1 MGWLRKTR
9 IFLISSVAVALII
22 LAVAFTLL
30 RSMLPHA
37 TGYIAEI
44 ERGISSQIG
53 LPVSIGS
60 LDAEMHWFTP
70 RLKVLNLVIYKENG
84 KDKLINLTEATISL
98 AYYESLKFMMPVA
111 GTVSLHGAELFIERH
126 PHGKW
131 VVQGFELYER
141 ESSRDSEE
149 LIELILSADIALID
163 SRIHWRDYTGRS
175 RNVDFDD
182 ATVRLE
188 NDLDSQFVEIDVRLP
203 ADLGQRFRIVAQLK
217 GDLRDLQ
224 SLEAKLQVTGTGL
237 ILDNW
242 VNTTSLKEFV
252 QASGKIDVS
261 LWTHIDNANIL
272 RFASDIN
279 ATDLQLVN
287 IDNRRKTWR
296 ADTLKTKVFWRTLS
310 QQGWQLDVRD
320 LHMQIANSTW
330 PENTN
335 ITIANSESD
344 WHVAAS
350 YLKPA
355 DILPLL
361 NVLPGGIDV
370 SAITAKADFVPAG
383 EFFGLEA
390 LVGLTETPSL
400 QLSTRFND
408 VAIVLAD
415 RGLSVSGLD
424 GEVAIANQRSELL
437 LASNNVIADTGG
449 LLRWP
454 VQLDRLEGKLEI
466 QVDEDI
472 LRLKSPALVLNNQ
485 HIQTV
490 TRLYAEIF
498 SDKKVFLDMQTN
510 LANGKGE
517 YAHKYIPTSIVPD
530 GLVDWLD
537 NAFVGGYV
545 PSGSFLF
552 RGVAND
558 YPFRQ
563 CEGIMQALFDVEGGT
578 LHFLDG
584 WPDVHNA
591 AATVR
596 FDNTSLSVEN
606 AHSYEKNGSRAML
619 NAVIPDLKDALLSI
633 NVNIEAPADE
643 VQQYIWNSG
652 LEPILGRAAEHVQAS
667 GQTEIEIDIDVPLGK
682 RRKVEEE
689 LKIDG
694 KIKLIDNELFFPVA
708 DYQLTDLNGKLAF
721 STSSVH
727 GEDIE
732 GKFYG
737 QPVAIRVA
745 TTEDGP
751 SPETRFYLSGI
762 WAIDTLLSVFDWRH
776 PTLLDGQSH
785 WDVVMHVPRNDTD
798 YDLKFNASSDLVGL
812 KIGFSDIIDKPAQ
825 ESVPVS
831 IEYKI
836 LGNAHSVDVV
846 STDLLDLSA
855 TLDEDENWRFD
866 IASPVVTGEGKIN
879 ANLDRDTTARFDFD
893 FLNLTAFVI
902 ANHGSTGNWNLK
914 ASNVPSLEVIID
926 RFVWNDW
933 KLANVEVASDRHP
946 RGMVVNMIKV
956 NDPHLRVN
964 GRGSWLRRSWRMD
977 EETTFSF
984 KLSSSNLG
992 DTLQNLGYSRYVDK
1006 SKMEAALHWHWP
1018 GAPYSFSW
1026 ESLSGNTSVELD
1038 KGIMSDIE
1046 PGAGGR
1052 FLGLF
1057 NLLHL
1062 PKRLGLD
1069 FADVYKKGFVFE
1081 SVTGTYVFG
1090 NGDAVTQD
1098 TEISASAA
1106 DLTMMGR
1113 IGVADQDYDLVT
1125 IVRPHSS
1132 VATFA
1137 GGTLVAGPTIG
1148 VGLALLQE
1156 IFDLDLLGKDIYTI
1170 KGPWSAPVV
1179 KSITNDA
1186 DDEPED
1192 LFDDFE

>member
-1 MGWLRKTR
+1 M
-9 IFLISSVAVALII
+9 II

-30 RSMLPHA
+30 RGMLPHA

-44 ERGISSQIG
+44 EKGISSQIG

-70 RLKVLNLVIYKENG
+70 RLKVLDLVIYKEDG
-84 KDKLINLTEATISL
+84 KDKLISLTEATISL
-98 AYYESLKFMMPVA
+98 AYYESLRFMMPVA

-131 VVQGFELYER
+131 VIQGFELYER

-163 SRIHWRDYTGRS
+163 SRIHWRDYTGGS
-175 RNVDFDD
+175 RDIDFDD
-182 ATVRLE
+182 ATVRLA
-188 NDLDSQFVEIDVRLP
+188 NYLDSQFVEVDVKLP
-203 ADLGQRFRIVAQLK
+203 ADLGQRFRIVAQLN
-217 GDLRDLQ
+217 GDLRDLR
-224 SLEAKLQVTGTGL
+224 SLEVKLQVNGTGL
-237 ILDNW
+237 VFDNW
-242 VNTTSLKEFV
+242 VKTTRIKDFV
-252 QASGKIDVS
+252 RGSGKLDVS
-261 LWTHIDNANIL
+261 LWTHISDARIL

-279 ATDLQLVN
+279 ATDLQLAN

-296 ADTLKTKVFWRTLS
+296 ANSLKTKLYWRALD
-310 QQGWQLDVRD
+310 QQGWQLDIRD
-320 LHMQIANSTW
+320 LHMQIGNSKWQDNTSIIVANRDK
-330 PENTN
+330 
-335 ITIANSESD
+335 D
-344 WHVAAS
+344 WRVAAS
-350 YLKPA
+350 YLKPS

-361 NVLPGGIDV
+361 HVLPDGIDI
-370 SAITAKADFVPAG
+370 SAVTANADYVPAG
-383 EFFGLEA
+383 EFFDFEA
-390 LVGLTETPSL
+390 IAGLTESPTL

-408 VAIVLAD
+408 VAVVLAD
-415 RGLSVSGLD
+415 RGISVNGLD
-424 GEVAIANQRSELL
+424 GELAITNQGSELM
-437 LASNNVIADTGG
+437 LASNNVRADTGG

-454 VQLDRLEGKLEI
+454 VQLDRLEGKLAI
-466 QVDEDI
+466 QLDEDK
-472 LRLKSPALVLNNQ
+472 LSLETPALVVNNQ
-485 HIQTV
+485 HMQTI
-490 TRLYAEIF
+490 TRLHAEIY
-498 SDKKVFLDMQTN
+498 SDKKVFLDMQTD

-517 YAHKYIPTSIVPD
+517 YAHRYIPTSIVPE
-530 GLVDWLD
+530 GLLDWLD
-537 NAFVGGYV
+537 NAFLGGYV

-552 RGVAND
+552 RGIAND
-558 YPFRQ
+558 YPFRECQ
-563 CEGIMQALFDVEGGT
+563 GVMQVLFDVVDGT

-596 FDNTSLSVEN
+596 FHNASLSVEN
-606 AHSYEKNGSRAML
+606 ARSYEANGSRAML
-619 NAVIPDLKDALLSI
+619 NAFIPDLKDALLSI
-633 NVNIEAPADE
+633 NANIEAPADE
-643 VQQYIWNSG
+643 VQQYVWNSG
-652 LEPILGRAAEHVQAS
+652 LDPILGRAAEHVQAS
-667 GQTEIEIDIDVPLGK
+667 GQTEIELDLDVPLGK
-682 RRKVEEE
+682 IRKAEQQLQV
-689 LKIDG
+689 DG
-694 KIKLIDNELFFPVA
+694 KVKFIDNELFFPVT

-721 STSSVH
+721 TTTSVY

-732 GKFYG
+732 AKFYG

-745 TTEDGP
+745 TTQDGP
-751 SPETRFYLSGI
+751 NPETRFYLSGT
-762 WAIDTLLSVFDWRH
+762 WAIDTLLSVFDWH
-776 PTLLDGQSH
+776 YPALLDGQSH
-785 WDVVMHVPRNDTD
+785 WDVVMRVPLKDTD
-798 YDLKFNASSDLVGL
+798 YDLRFDASSDLVGL
-812 KIGFSDIIDKPAQ
+812 KIGFSDIVSKTA
-825 ESVPVS
+825 EHRTPVS

-836 LGNAHSVDVV
+836 LGDAHSVDVV
-846 STDLLDLSA
+846 STDLLDLNA

-866 IASPVVTGEGKIN
+866 VASPVITGEGIIN
-879 ANLDRDTTARFDFD
+879 ANIDPDTTALVDLD
-893 FLNLTAFVI
+893 FLNLTAFMI
-902 ANHGSTGNWNLK
+902 ANHGSEGKWNLK
-914 ASNVPSLEVIID
+914 ASNVPSLRVEID

-933 KLANVEVASDRHP
+933 KLSNVEIATDNHP
-946 RGMVVNMIKV
+946 RGMVVNTIKV
-956 NDPHLRVN
+956 NDPHLQIN
-964 GRGSWLRRSWRMD
+964 GKGSWLRRSWRLD

-984 KLSSSNLG
+984 KLTSSNLG

-1006 SKMEAALHWHWP
+1006 SNMQAALHWHWP
-1018 GAPYSFSW
+1018 GAPYNFDW

-1038 KGIMSDIE
+1038 KGIISDVE

-1090 NGDAVTQD
+1090 SGDAITQD

-1137 GGTLVAGPTIG
+1137 GGYLVAGPTIG

-1170 KGPWSAPVV
+1170 KGTWEEPAV
-1179 KSITNDA
+1179 KRITDDA
-1186 DDEPED
+1186 DDESED
-1192 LFDDFE
+1192 LSDDFD